1 MKHPKV
7 LNVFEIAT
15 HTKPIKEVS
24 LLKGYLLV
32 GIQLPK
38 LERESSVQQK
48 PFDGSPKEKY

>member
-32 GIQLPK
+32 GI
-38 LERESSVQQK
+38 
-48 PFDGSPKEKY
+48 